1 MGPTMG
7 IVKPLQEFLSNPP
20 SATVPSSPL
29 PSDARHRPE
38 MEVKGPWGAVSKRQ
52 AISVFTLK
60 LLLLE
65 ALFKGQPRYVTL
77 CKLLESTNIRANCQI
92 NQA

>member
-7 IVKPLQEFLSNPP
+7 TVKPLQEFLSDPP

-29 PSDARHRPE
+29 PSDARHWSE
-38 MEVKGPWGAVSKRQ
+38 MEVKGPWGALSKSQ

-77 CKLLESTNIRANCQI
+77 CKLVESTDAKIYAQI
-92 NQA
+92 AR